1 MGDAAGHFRALDDQ
15 NGKVLFDVNLGSP
28 VSGYPISFAA
38 NGKQYVAVST
48 GPSLVAGGV
57 GRLTPE
63 LKPGSA
69 NQMFVF
75 ALP

>member
-1 MGDAAGHFRALDDQ
+1 
-15 NGKVLFDVNLGSP
+15 
-28 VSGYPISFAA
+28 
-38 NGKQYVAVST
+38 VAVST

-63 LKPGSA
+63 LKPS
-69 NQMFVF
+69 NISQMYVF